1 MSETLSELER
11 HLRDLQPEQLIILLT
26 QIVQKHPSLHG
37 EIEQMVAHILKRVTE
52 PEGLEV
58 ISKRTGQRLEPG
70 THEASVAS
78 ARLDLVPYRT
88 RLAHYVT
95 RFEQGENEEA
105 LAEDFAGLLQEAQE
119 YTDRDAYLSALDL
132 YGVAFD
138 GRLALPE
145 QLKSLEPLLDQ
156 ILIDA

>member
-1 MSETLSELER
+1 M
-11 HLRDLQPEQLIILLT
+11 
-26 QIVQKHPSLHG
+26 
-37 EIEQMVAHILKRVTE
+37 
-52 PEGLEV
+52 
-58 ISKRTGQRLEPG
+58 
-70 THEASVAS
+70 
-78 ARLDLVPYRT
+78 
-88 RLAHYVT
+88 T

-156 ILIDA
+156 ILIDALPALDLVLGEASSLIYTNLPNPDTFAT